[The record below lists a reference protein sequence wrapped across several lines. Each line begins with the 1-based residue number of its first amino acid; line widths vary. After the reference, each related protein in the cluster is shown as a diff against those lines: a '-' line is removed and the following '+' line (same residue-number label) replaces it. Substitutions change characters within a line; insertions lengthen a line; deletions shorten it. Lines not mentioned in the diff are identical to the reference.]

1 MHKFIPVCLALSLS
15 LGGIKPAA
23 AQHNHIPVEMLH
35 TLPDLEVT
43 LWATSPMIKNPT
55 NIDTDQDGRIWVA
68 EGVNYR
74 SHYERQPEG
83 DRIMVLEDTD
93 GDGKAD
99 KSWVFVQ
106 EPFLRAPMGIA
117 VIDNQI
123 VVSMT
128 PDLIV
133 YTDVNRDLKFDPAI
147 DRREVLLTGFNGR
160 IHDHSL
166 HSVTVGPDGQWYW
179 NAGNC
184 GAVFTD
190 KSGKTF
196 RIGSDYDPYYGRS
209 NPGDL
214 GWNPRE
220 IAGQKSDDGH
230 VYIGGFAARMNPDGS
245 RVHIIGHNFRNS
257 YEQAVTSFGDV
268 FHTDND
274 DPPACRATWLMEYAN
289 MGFSSFDGQRS
300 WGADR
305 RPGQDTPTAQ
315 WRQQDPG
322 TTPPGDVYGGGSPTG
337 VAFYEDGALGKKYR
351 GMFLACEPG
360 RNTVFGYFP
369 KPDGAGFKMERFDF
383 LTSNKEGEFAG
394 ADFKG
399 GRVSDD
405 FKTHF
410 RPSDVVVGADG
421 AIYVSDWFDPRVG
434 GHSDRDETLSG
445 AIYRIAPKGFKPQVA
460 KVNLST
466 LDGAVAALKSPA
478 VNVRGAAFHA
488 VQKLASENAKLPKT
502 KPVENLLKD
511 ENEYVRGRAIWML
524 SVLGPAGM
532 KKVEDTIKGG
542 WFSKP
547 DEQTKVVAFRAIR
560 RHWEHAEKG
569 GQIKAPG
576 HFSTQEGF
584 LELAA
589 KLAKDRSPAVR
600 REVALALRDVSFA
613 QSKDIIRTLAKGYDG
628 KDRWY
633 LEALGTASTGKE
645 SAVYDLLANDMGGP
659 DALQWSE
666 AFANIAWRLHAP
678 QATPRLR
685 ARALAGTLPVE
696 ARKAAIVALAYT
708 GTPDSSRAI
717 LDAAQR
723 SGGPVQAEA
732 MWWLLNRKDSL
743 WKEHGIN
750 EELKRRGLFDPDKIE
765 LASITVPE
773 PEEPRLTVEAVLQLK
788 GDVARGQQLAT
799 ACLMCHKIQDQGVE
813 FGPDLTM
820 FARMQPADVVV
831 RSITH
836 PSADIAHGYQGE
848 IVTTKDDLIIH
859 GIVLSSGNPTIVS
872 SQGGIIQMVPRDR
885 IKSRAPLNQS
895 LMLSAEQMGLGA
907 QEVADLL
914 AYMKSLK

>member
-1 MHKFIPVCLALSLS
+1 MYKSIPVCLALGLT
-15 LGGIKPAA
+15 LGATA
-23 AQHNHIPVEMLH
+23 QVHAQHNFIPVEMLH

-43 LWATSPMIKNPT
+43 LWASSPMIKNPT
-55 NIDTDQDGRIWVA
+55 NIDTDKDGRIWVA

-74 SHYERQPEG
+74 GHYNRQPEG
-83 DRIMVLEDTD
+83 DRIMVLEDTN
-93 GDGKAD
+93 GDGRAD
-99 KSWVFVQ
+99 KSWPFVQ

-117 VIDNQI
+117 VIDNKI

-133 YTDVNRDLKFDPAI
+133 YTDVNRDQKFDPAI
-147 DRREVLLTGFNGR
+147 DKREVLLTGFNGR
-160 IHDHSL
+160 VHDHSL

-289 MGFSSFDGQRS
+289 MGFSSFDGQCS

-305 RPGQDTPTAQ
+305 RPGQGTPTAQ

-351 GMFLACEPG
+351 GLFLACEPG

-405 FKTHF
+405 FKTYF

-445 AIYRIAPKGFKPQVA
+445 AIYRIAPKGFKPKVA
-460 KVNLST
+460 KVDLTT

-488 VQKLASENAKLPKT
+488 AKAHAWGHLTIPKT
-502 KPVENLLKD
+502 REAARLLKD
-511 ENEYVRGRAIWML
+511 ENPYVQARAVWLLSQLGARGISEVEKQLKSRDEQMRTLSLRALRRHAESTAPRAIK
-524 SVLGPAGM
+524 VPGPN
-532 KKVEDTIKGG
+532 E
-542 WFSKP
+542 WFL
-547 DEQTKVVAFRAIR
+547 A
-560 RHWEHAEKG
+560 H
-569 GQIKAPG
+569 
-576 HFSTQEGF
+576 
-584 LELAA
+584 AA
-589 KLAKDRSPAVR
+589 KLAKDPSPAVR

-613 QSKDIIRTLAKGYDG
+613 QSKDIIRTLARGYDG
-628 KDRWY
+628 QDRWY

-645 SAVYDLLANDMGGP
+645 SAVYDLLANELGGP
-659 DALQWSE
+659 DALKWSE
-666 AFANIAWRLHAP
+666 AFANIAWRLHVP
-678 QATPRLR
+678 QATPGLR

-708 GTPDSSRAI
+708 GTKDSSRAI
-717 LDAAQR
+717 LDAAQK

-750 EELKRRGLFDPDKIE
+750 EELKSRGLFDPDKIK

-773 PEEPRLTVEAVLQLK
+773 PEEPKLSVETVLKLK

-848 IVTTKDDLIIH
+848 VVTTKDDLIIH
-859 GIVLSSGNPTIVS
+859 GIVLSSGDPTIVS
-872 SQGGIIQMVPRDR
+872 SQGGIVQMVPRDR
-885 IKSRAPLNQS
+885 IKSKAPLNRS

>member
-1 MHKFIPVCLALSLS
+1 MRISNSRFVAVALLAGVTTLS
-15 LGGIKPAA
+15 AA
-23 AQHNHIPVEMLH
+23 EQPNLMPVEMLH

-43 LWATSPMIKNPT
+43 LWAASPMIRNPT
-55 NIDTDQDGRIWVA
+55 NIDTDKDGRIWVA

-83 DRIMVLEDTD
+83 DRIMVLEDSD
-93 GDGKAD
+93 GDGRAD
-99 KSWVFVQ
+99 KSWPFVQ
-106 EPFLRAPMGIA
+106 EPFLRAPMGVA
-117 VIDNQI
+117 VIDNLV

-133 YTDVNRDLKFDPAI
+133 YTDVNRDLKFDPAV
-147 DRREVLLTGFNGR
+147 DKREVRLTGINGR
-160 IHDHSL
+160 VHDHSL

-196 RIGSDYDPYYGRS
+196 RIGSDYDPYYGRRGA
-209 NPGDL
+209 GDL

-245 RVHIIGHNFRNS
+245 GVHIIGQNFRNS

-351 GMFLACEPG
+351 GLFLTCEPG

-369 KPDGAGFKMERFDF
+369 KPDGAGFKLERFDF

-394 ADFKG
+394 SDFKG
-399 GRVSDD
+399 GRPNDD
-405 FKTHF
+405 FKTRF
-410 RPSDVVVGADG
+410 RPSDVMVGADG

-434 GHSDRDETLSG
+434 GHSDLDATLSG
-445 AIYRIAPKGFKPQVA
+445 AIYRIAPKGFKPTLA
-460 KVNLST
+460 KFDLSNSE
-466 LDGAVAALKSPA
+466 GQIAALKSPA
-478 VNVRGAAFHA
+478 VNVRSLGQVALKAGGAPS
-488 VQKLASENAKLPKT
+488 VTPIAK
-502 KPVENLLKD
+502 LLKD
-511 ENEYVRGRAIWML
+511 ENPYVQARAVWLL
-524 SVLGPAGM
+524 SQLGPKGIDR
-532 KKVEDTIKGG
+532 VEGVLK
-542 WFSKP
+542 SK
-547 DEQTKVVAFRAIR
+547 DEQMRTVAFRALR
-560 RHWEHAEKG
+560 RQNSDTLSHA
-569 GQIKAPG
+569 A
-576 HFSTQEGF
+576 T
-584 LELAA
+584 
-589 KLAKDRSPAVR
+589 LAKDRSPAVR
-600 REVALALRDVSFA
+600 REVALAMRDVSFA
-613 QSKDIIRTLAKGYDG
+613 QSKDIIRALAKGYDG
-628 KDRWY
+628 QDRWY
-633 LEALGTASTGKE
+633 LEALGTANTGKE
-645 SAVYDLLANDMGGP
+645 SAVYDLLAAEYGSADS
-659 DALQWSE
+659 LKWSE
-666 AFANIAWRLHAP
+666 AFANIAWRLHVP
-678 QATPRLR
+678 QATGGFRT
-685 ARALAGTLPVE
+685 RALDGALPVE
-696 ARKAAIVALAYT
+696 SRKAALVALAYT
-708 GTPDSSRAI
+708 GTKDSSHAI
-717 LDAAQR
+717 LDAAQK

-750 EELKRRGLFDPDKIE
+750 EELKRRGLFDPDKVE
-765 LASITVPE
+765 LTSITVPE
-773 PEEPRLTVEAVLQLK
+773 PPESKLTVEDVLKLK

-799 ACLMCHKIQDQGVE
+799 ACLMCHTIKDQGVP
-813 FGPDLTM
+813 FAPDITA

-831 RSITH
+831 RSIIA
-836 PSADIAHGYQGE
+836 PSADISHGYGGQSIETHGG
-848 IVTTKDDLIIH
+848 LQIH
-859 GIVLSSGNPTIVS
+859 GIVLTDGNPTVIA
-872 SQGGIIQMVPRDR
+872 SQGGVIQMVPRNQ
-885 IKSRAPLNQS
+885 IKSKAPLNRS

-907 QEVADLL
+907 QEVADVL
-914 AYMKSLK
+914 AYMKTLK